1 MTAVQTPYS
10 DDLTPESI
18 CPEYSAYLAATARSG
33 DPVSFTT
40 AVQDELW
47 CAAMNMELR
56 ALEENKTW
64 IRTPLPLGK
73 KAIGCK

>member
-1 MTAVQTPYS
+1 MTVVQTPYS

-18 CPEYSAYLAATARSG
+18 CPEYSAYLAAT

-47 CAAMNMELR
+47 CDAMNMELR